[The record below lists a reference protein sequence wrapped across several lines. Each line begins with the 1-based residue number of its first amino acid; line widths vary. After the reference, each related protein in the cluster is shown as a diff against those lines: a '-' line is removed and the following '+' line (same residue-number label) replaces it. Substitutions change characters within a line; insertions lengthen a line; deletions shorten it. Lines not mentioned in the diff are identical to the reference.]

1 MKQETKPGG
10 QRLVVNRRI
19 AFFVIIVILLLLGFS
34 GCVSVLPEHP
44 EKNYLSYFSSNNDLY
59 VYFPVKNNETFV
71 KSVAQNLFKQL
82 SDSDIEKI
90 IARTNYVFFATSS
103 LEKKDNLTKNFQ
115 SIVVGNYPKIF
126 VKNSLNEKNG
136 WQKKDNY
143 YAHNSGINLYFS
155 QSGNIYISTSNPTN
169 INEQN
174 KNNAQIYF
182 SDQISYLV
190 TNPSLFIDLFL
201 GKINLP
207 ISEIF
212 GVLTKFNNDE
222 FYTDVILNFS
232 DNRAIK
238 PATLILKIAGIENEI
253 IETNEKKIK
262 LKNIKIKN
270 EVLKNFFYK

>member
-1 MKQETKPGG
+1 M
-10 QRLVVNRRI
+10 NRRI